1 MVQLHYLSG
10 DKILVQSVLPV
21 FPTMTG
27 SDNSKHPALKVTS
40 RVKLDDT
47 TFTSLRTKMRESTN
61 YSLLLGLPCGVSEHD
76 VEQQKSQLRINFMN
90 YFTTKAAAGV
100 VEIKSDGV
108 QYLVYMFPSCALMQD
123 ELAKFPDFKRQTSD
137 LPQLMVAIFP
147 SK

>member
-1 MVQLHYLSG
+1 
-10 DKILVQSVLPV
+10 
-21 FPTMTG
+21 
-27 SDNSKHPALKVTS
+27 
-40 RVKLDDT
+40 
-47 TFTSLRTKMRESTN
+47 MRESTN

-100 VEIKSDGV
+100 VEIKRFVLTAPLPHPYPKFSDGV

-137 LPQLMVAIFP
+137 LPQLMEAKYP